1 MKTDLRTDAAEYVL
15 FLFVS
20 LFAWSEVAIVL
31 FLIFGRRPTL
41 RGYLFA
47 VGCFSICWALG
58 YLPFRSI
65 WEKIR
70 GKGKAIQ
77 VNSPPPY
84 AEHPP
89 ASMEPSQELDENQS
103 NSVTA
108 TEVIA
113 SVPGSSCTSPGSAK
127 FITPEIAM
135 ELGEP

>member
-1 MKTDLRTDAAEYVL
+1 MKTDLRADVAEYVL

-20 LFAWSEVAIVL
+20 LCAWSEVAIVL

-41 RGYLFA
+41 SGYLFA
-47 VGCFSICWALG
+47 IGCFSICWAMG

-84 AEHPP
+84 AGHPP
-89 ASMEPSQELDENQS
+89 ASMERSEVLDENQS
-103 NSVTA
+103 NSETA
-108 TEVIA
+108 TEQIA
-113 SVPGSSCTSPGSAK
+113 SMPGSSCTLSGSAK
-127 FITPEIAM
+127 FTAPEIAV
-135 ELGEP
+135 ELGEL

>member
-1 MKTDLRTDAAEYVL
+1 MKTDLRADAAEYVL

-20 LFAWSEVAIVL
+20 LFAWSEVAMVL

-47 VGCFSICWALG
+47 IGCFSICWAMG

-77 VNSPPPY
+77 VSSFPHN

-89 ASMEPSQELDENQS
+89 ASMEPSQEPDENQS
-103 NSVTA
+103 NSETA
-108 TEVIA
+108 TELIA
-113 SVPGSSCTSPGSAK
+113 SVPRNSCTLPGSPK
-127 FITPEIAM
+127 FIAPETAM